1 MISVCRVS
9 IDFQMLLPVPPSRQS
24 ESLMLITNR
33 NWLYEGIY
41 SWALWTESRRE
52 NFKSDNRGDENNLY
66 SNNSHQQKKF
76 CKTTGDPSSRCEMII
91 LRNNR
96 HGEIIRALW
105 EYLRPLYGIKKSVKF
120 SQKIPHLTSTV
131 RWLLSDR
138 LLRGR
143 EPISA
148 SNVAT

>member
-9 IDFQMLLPVPPSRQS
+9 IDFQRLLPPGRQS

-33 NWLYEGIY
+33 NWLYEGAY
-41 SWALWTESRRE
+41 SWALWTKSRRE

-96 HGEIIRALW
+96 HGEIIRVLW

>member
-1 MISVCRVS
+1 MKGPTPEPSELSQGARKLRV
-9 IDFQMLLPVPPSRQS
+9 IIEEM
-24 ESLMLITNR
+24 
-33 NWLYEGIY
+33 
-41 SWALWTESRRE
+41 
-52 NFKSDNRGDENNLY
+52 
-66 SNNSHQQKKF
+66 
-76 CKTTGDPSSRCEMII
+76 KTTYTPIIHTSKKSFVKPRGDPSSRCEMII

-96 HGEIIRALW
+96 HGEIIRVLW
-105 EYLRPLYGIKKSVKF
+105 EYLRPLYGIKESVKF